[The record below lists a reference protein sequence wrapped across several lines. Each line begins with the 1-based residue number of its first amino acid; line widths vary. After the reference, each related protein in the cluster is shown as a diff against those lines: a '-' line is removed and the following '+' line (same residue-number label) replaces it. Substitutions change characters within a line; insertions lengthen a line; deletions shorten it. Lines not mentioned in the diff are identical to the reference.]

1 MGASGLLSPRGPD
14 IQRQRTE
21 RHRPKEKQRSGTETY
36 IESNGKKKSTVGLL
50 ARAGCAG
57 CLAEVLVDLACFEG
71 ATEEHTVGA
80 GGGLESKLVEGDDLA
95 AGGSDACA
103 RSVGA
108 TEAADCGEWMCM

>member
-1 MGASGLLSPRGPD
+1 MVE
-14 IQRQRTE
+14 RQTLRE
-21 RHRPKEKQRSGTETY
+21 
-36 IESNGKKKSTVGLL
+36 KKSTVGLL

-108 TEAADCGEWMCM
+108 TEAADCGVWVCMQYEVSGCKRQR